1 MPSRKWYLARL
12 LLGSVVLLLSV
23 SMLLAQEEEGT
34 RRAILKVKPAYP
46 ELARRTNVSGIVRLE
61 VSVAPDGEVKQS
73 KVLGGNPVL
82 IQAAE
87 TAVRHWKFEAD
98 ARQTVE
104 RVTFRF
110 TPE

>member
-1 MPSRKWYLARL
+1 MPLRKWYLARL

-23 SMLLAQEEEGT
+23 SMLLAQDEEGT

-61 VSVAPDGEVKQS
+61 VAVAPDGEVKQS
-73 KVLGGNPVL
+73 KVRGNPVL
-82 IQAAE
+82 VQAAE
-87 TAVRHWKFEAD
+87 TAVRHWKFETGGK
-98 ARQTVE
+98 QTLE

-110 TPE
+110 SPE

>member
-1 MPSRKWYLARL
+1 
-12 LLGSVVLLLSV
+12 
-23 SMLLAQEEEGT
+23 MLLAQEEEGT